1 MDRFIEN
8 HSGKLY
14 DIVIIGGGITGAA
27 VAYEAATRGFSVA
40 LVEKGDFGGATSSAT
55 SKMIHGGLRY
65 LANFEFGIVRESLK
79 ERRVL
84 ENIAPN
90 FVYPIPFMVPLYK
103 NSKSNKWILEPGMI
117 IYDTLSYDKGFT
129 WDKTKKIPLHQLMPG
144 KKVLELE
151 PVVKKEGL
159 TGGIVFYD
167 CASIIPE
174 RLTLAFIKSAL
185 KCGANVSNYS
195 KVEDFI
201 KESGKITGVIVR
213 DLLNEK
219 TVELRGK
226 MTINCG
232 GPWADLILDIARGKH
247 GSQQIRRSEGI
258 HIVTRKLTNKYV
270 VGALTPG
277 GRHCNILPWRGYSLT
292 GTTDQEYIGNPDDYE
307 VTRARIEDF
316 IREVNGAFADPNMIK
331 YSDILYAYG
340 GLRPLVEDET
350 KDVYRTSR
358 RYEIYDNAKD
368 GLAGLITVEG
378 GKYTTSRNLAENVMR
393 TVMKNSGR
401 GYKESVTAR
410 RHLAGCEI
418 PDINAFVA
426 TAKSAN
432 SDFSESTVD
441 YLSRIYGTEFNNMME
456 IARSDK
462 KYAVPLN
469 ADGEMLAQAIYAIRN
484 EMARTLK
491 DILIRRTG
499 IGTLGN
505 PGSKVLEAI
514 TGMAA
519 RELNWNTARIDREL
533 ETTAKALSVPGK

>member
-1 MDRFIEN
+1 MKRFIEN
-8 HSGKLY
+8 HNGKLY
-14 DIVIIGGGITGAA
+14 DIIVVGGGITGSA
-27 VAYEAATRGFSVA
+27 VAYEAASRGLSVA
-40 LVEKGDFGGATSSAT
+40 LVEKGDFGSATSSAT

-79 ERRVL
+79 ERRIL

-90 FVYPIPFMVPLYK
+90 FVYPIPFMVPLY
-103 NSKSNKWILEPGMI
+103 NHSKANKWIMEPGMI
-117 IYDTLSYDKGFT
+117 IYDVLSYDKGFT
-129 WDKTKKIPLHQLMPG
+129 WDRTKRIPMHRFLSG

-151 PVVKKEGL
+151 PVVKAANL

-174 RLTLAFIKSAL
+174 RLTLAFVKSAV
-185 KCGANVSNYS
+185 KYGADVSNYS

-201 KESGKITGVIVR
+201 KESGKVTGVMVR

-219 TVELRGK
+219 TIELRGK

-232 GPWADLILDIARGKH
+232 GPWADLILDIAQGKP

-258 HIVTRKLTNKYV
+258 HIVTPKLTNKYV

-277 GRHCNILPWRGYSLT
+277 GRHCNILPWRGYSLI
-292 GTTDQEYIGNPDDYE
+292 GTTDQEYVGNPDDYK
-307 VTRARIEDF
+307 VTRERIEDF
-316 IREVNGAFADPNMIK
+316 VAEVNGSFADPNLIK

-368 GLAGLITVEG
+368 GLEGLVTVEG
-378 GKYTTSRNLAENVMR
+378 GKYTTSRNLAENVIK
-393 TVMKNSGR
+393 TVMKKSGNSF
-401 GYKESVTAR
+401 KKSITAKI
-410 RHLAGCEI
+410 HLAGCEI
-418 PDINAFVA
+418 PDIDAFVA
-426 TAKSAN
+426 SAKASN
-432 SDFSESTVD
+432 GDFGGPAVD
-441 YLSRIYGTEFNNMME
+441 YLSRIYGTEFNNVME

-469 ADGEMLAQAIYAIRN
+469 ADGEMLAQVIYAIKQ

-505 PGSKVLEAI
+505 PGPKVLEMIAGI
-514 TGMAA
+514 AA
-519 RELNWNTARIDREL
+519 RELNWDTARVDREL
-533 ETTAKALSVPGK
+533 EIAGEALSVPN